1 VKRVDHFHTRKNKQI
16 LALRHLI
23 DPQLHTKLDLNMVPQ
38 RQPTLN
44 EVQPYGST
52 IPAISSST
60 RGFGAWWPVLY
71 QHAAPSECERN
82 ATLVAA
88 MVASESQRRAQ
99 TGSPT
104 NEAGTEQTEMR
115 NPLEKTRHFLTRG
128 RRMPPEPARIR
139 GGASSSRRREG
150 ELWNG

>member
-1 VKRVDHFHTRKNKQI
+1 
-16 LALRHLI
+16 
-23 DPQLHTKLDLNMVPQ
+23 LDLNM

-60 RGFGAWWPVLY
+60 RRFGAWWPVLY

-88 MVASESQRRAQ
+88 ARGAEGNGGKRITAKSANWEPYERSWNGTNGNAESIRE
-99 TGSPT
+99 
-104 NEAGTEQTEMR
+104 NEAFPYLREENAAGARADPRMSEQQ
-115 NPLEKTRHFLTRG
+115 PATRG
-128 RRMPPEPARIR
+128 RAWERERERERMDEEEQAGVEDPA
-139 GGASSSRRREG
+139 SQ
-150 ELWNG
+150 